1 VKTGAVILS
10 GGYSSRMNGFKP
22 LMELGKKTLLERV
35 VQLFIKSGIDN
46 IVVVT
51 GHRKKDVKE
60 EATRLGIK
68 SVFNKEYDTG
78 MFSSVCAGV
87 KQVKEMKEID
97 AFFILPVDIPLI
109 RPTTLIELLKHT
121 PEKGVCYPTFL
132 GERGHPPLI
141 SAALIPAIL
150 KFNGKGGLKAL
161 LEKFPGKD
169 VAVWDEG
176 ILRDADTPDDF
187 ALLEKRLLRMDVGS
201 GLEAEVLAGLVMRK
215 RGVDHGLEVAKI
227 ASSLGRALNRQNCKL
242 DIDRLYNSGLLHDIA
257 KGETH
262 HEERGAEMLKDL
274 GLKRL
279 AGIVG
284 AHRDAV
290 VPKSGKIS
298 EKELVCLADKLV
310 RGTTRMPVQQRF
322 EEKLTLYAKD
332 TDACKAI
339 KKRLAN
345 AKRLERFVVDAVGRP
360 IDNILNE
367 E

>member
-1 VKTGAVILS
+1 MKTGAVILS

-22 LMELGKKTLLERV
+22 LMELGQKTLLARS
-35 VQLFIKSGIDN
+35 VQLFRSGGVDK

-60 EATRLGIK
+60 EAARLDIK

-78 MFSSVCAGV
+78 MYSSVCAGV
-87 KQVKEMKEID
+87 KQMKGVD

-109 RPTTLIELLKHT
+109 RPATLSTLLEKS
-121 PEKGVCYPTFL
+121 PEKGVRYPTFL

-141 SAALIPAIL
+141 SSALIPAIL

-161 LEKFPGKD
+161 LEKHPGKD
-169 VAVWDEG
+169 IPVWDEG
-176 ILRDADTPDDF
+176 ILMDADTPEDF
-187 ALLEKRLLRMDVGS
+187 ALLEKRLTCMDVGS
-201 GLEAEVLAGLVMRK
+201 RLEAKVLAELVMRK
-215 RGVDHGLEVAKI
+215 RGVDHGLAVAEI
-227 ASSLGRALNRQNCKL
+227 ACCLGRALNLHNSKL
-242 DIDRLYNSGLLHDIA
+242 DLDRLYNSALLHDIA
-257 KGETH
+257 KGEAH
-262 HEERGAEMLKDL
+262 HEERGEEMLHSL

-290 VPKSGKIS
+290 VPKSGKIT

-310 RGTTRMPVQQRF
+310 RGTNRMPVQQRF

-332 TDACKAI
+332 EDACKAI
-339 KKRLAN
+339 RRRLAN
-345 AKRLERFVVDAVGRP
+345 AKGLEQLVVNALDCP
-360 IDNILNE
+360 LDEILSKGLKK
-367 E
+367 

>member
-1 VKTGAVILS
+1 MKTGAVILS

-35 VQLFIKSGIDN
+35 VQLFRNSGIDN

-51 GHRKKDVKE
+51 GHRKKDVKV

-78 MFSSVCAGV
+78 MYSSVCAGV
-87 KQVKEMKEID
+87 KQMKQMD

-109 RPTTLIELLKHT
+109 RQTTLFELQKII
-121 PEKGVCYPTFL
+121 PEKGVRYPTFL

-141 SAALIPAIL
+141 SATLIPAIL
-150 KFNGKGGLKAL
+150 KYSGKGGLKAL
-161 LEKFPGKD
+161 LEKYPGKD

-176 ILRDADTPDDF
+176 ILMDADTPDDF
-187 ALLEKRLLRMDVGS
+187 ALLEKRVSRMDVGS
-201 GLEAEVLAGLVMRK
+201 RLEAEVLAGLVMRK

-262 HEERGAEMLKDL
+262 HEERGATMLKDL

-332 TDACKAI
+332 AEACKAI

-345 AKRLERFVVDAVGRP
+345 AKDIERLVVDALGRS
-360 IDNILNE
+360 IDQILSE
-367 E
+367 K

>member
-22 LMELGKKTLLERV
+22 LMALGKKTLLARA
-35 VQLFIKSGIDN
+35 VQLFRNSGVAK

-60 EATRLGIK
+60 EAARLDIK
-68 SVFNKEYDTG
+68 SVYNKEYDTG
-78 MFSSVCAGV
+78 MYSSVCAGV
-87 KQVKEMKEID
+87 KQMKEMD

-109 RPTTLIELLKHT
+109 RPTTLSELLKNS
-121 PEKGVCYPTFL
+121 PEKGVLYPTFL

-141 SAALIPAIL
+141 STALISAIL
-150 KFNGKGGLKAL
+150 KFDGKGGLKAL
-161 LEKFPGKD
+161 LRKFPGKD

-176 ILRDADTPDDF
+176 VLMDADTPEDF
-187 ALLEKRLLRMDVGS
+187 ALLKKRLLRMDVGS
-201 GLEAEVLAGLVMRK
+201 RLEAKVLAGIVMRK
-215 RGVDHGLEVAKI
+215 RGVDHGLAVAKI
-227 ASSLGRALNRQNCKL
+227 ACSIGRELNRHSSKL
-242 DIDRLYNSGLLHDIA
+242 DIDRLYNSALLHDIA

-284 AHRDAV
+284 THRDAV

-310 RGTTRMPVQQRF
+310 RGTTQMSVQQRF

-332 TDACKAI
+332 EDMCKAI
-339 KKRLAN
+339 RKRLAH
-345 AKRLERFVVDAVGRP
+345 AKGLERIVVDALGRP
-360 IDNILNE
+360 IDDIISE
-367 E
+367 G

>member
-22 LMELGKKTLLERV
+22 LMELGNKTLLERS
-35 VQLFIKSGIDN
+35 VQLFRSCGIDN

-68 SVFNKEYDTG
+68 SELNKEYDTG
-78 MFSSVCAGV
+78 MYSSVCAGA
-87 KQVKEMKEID
+87 KQMKGMD
-97 AFFILPVDIPLI
+97 AFFILPVDIPLV
-109 RPTTLIELLKHT
+109 RQTTLFELLKKI
-121 PEKGVCYPTFL
+121 PKKGVCYPTFL
-132 GERGHPPLI
+132 AERGHPPLI

-150 KFNGKGGLKAL
+150 KYSGKGGLKAL
-161 LEKFPGKD
+161 LEKYPGKD

-176 ILRDADTPDDF
+176 ILMDADTPDDF
-187 ALLEKRLLRMDVGS
+187 ALLEKRVSRMDVGS
-201 GLEAEVLAGLVMRK
+201 RLEAEVLAGLVMRR

-262 HEERGAEMLKDL
+262 HEERGATMLKDV

-279 AGIVG
+279 ADIVG

-290 VPKSGKIS
+290 VPKSGKIT

-332 TDACKAI
+332 AEACKAI

-345 AKRLERFVVDAVGRP
+345 ATDIERLVVDALGRP
-360 IDNILNE
+360 IDQILSE
-367 E
+367 K

>member
-1 VKTGAVILS
+1 MKTGAVILS

-22 LMELGKKTLLERV
+22 LMELGKKTLLERA
-35 VQLFIKSGIDN
+35 VQLFRSSGVDK

-60 EATRLGIK
+60 EAARLDIK
-68 SVFNKEYDTG
+68 SVFNKEYDSG
-78 MFSSVCAGV
+78 MYSSVCAGV
-87 KQVKEMKEID
+87 KQMKEMD

-109 RPTTLIELLKHT
+109 RPTTLSELRQKT
-121 PEKGVCYPTFL
+121 PGKGVLYPTFL

-141 SAALIPAIL
+141 STALIHAIL
-150 KFNGKGGLKAL
+150 KFDGKGGLKAL
-161 LEKFPGKD
+161 LEKFPGTE
-169 VAVWDEG
+169 VPVWDEG
-176 ILRDADTPDDF
+176 ILMDADTPDDF
-187 ALLEKRLLRMDVGS
+187 ECLEQRLSHMDMGS
-201 GLEAEVLAGLVMRK
+201 RLEAKVLAELVMRK
-215 RGVDHGLEVAKI
+215 RGVDHGLAVAKI
-227 ASSLGRALNRQNCKL
+227 ACCLGRALNRKNNKL
-242 DIDRLYNSGLLHDIA
+242 DLDRLYNSALLHDIA

-310 RGTTRMPVQQRF
+310 RGITRMPVEQRF

-332 TDACKAI
+332 ADACKAI
-339 KKRLAN
+339 RRRLAN
-345 AKRLERFVVDAVGRP
+345 AKGLEQLVVDALGRP
-360 IDNILNE
+360 IDDVLKKG
-367 E
+367 

>member
-1 VKTGAVILS
+1 MKTGAVILS

-35 VQLFIKSGIDN
+35 VQLFNKSGIDN

-78 MFSSVCAGV
+78 MYSSVCAGV
-87 KQVKEMKEID
+87 KQMKKMD
-97 AFFILPVDIPLI
+97 TFFILPVDIPLI
-109 RPTTLIELLKHT
+109 RPTTLLELLKKN
-121 PEKGVCYPTFL
+121 PQKGVCYPTFL

-150 KFNGKGGLKAL
+150 KYDAKGGLKAL
-161 LEKFPGKD
+161 LEKFPGKE
-169 VAVWDEG
+169 VVVWDEG
-176 ILRDADTPDDF
+176 ILMDADTPDDF
-187 ALLEKRLLRMDVGS
+187 SLLEKRLLRMDVGS
-201 GLEAEVLAGLVMRK
+201 RLEAEVLAGLVMRK

-242 DIDRLYNSGLLHDIA
+242 DIDLLHNSGLLHDIA

-284 AHRDAV
+284 VHRDAV

-310 RGTTRMPVQQRF
+310 RGTTRMSVQQRF

-332 TDACKAI
+332 ADACKAI

-345 AKRLERFVVDAVGRP
+345 AKGLERLVVDVLGRP
-360 IDNILNE
+360 VDNILNE
-367 E
+367 D